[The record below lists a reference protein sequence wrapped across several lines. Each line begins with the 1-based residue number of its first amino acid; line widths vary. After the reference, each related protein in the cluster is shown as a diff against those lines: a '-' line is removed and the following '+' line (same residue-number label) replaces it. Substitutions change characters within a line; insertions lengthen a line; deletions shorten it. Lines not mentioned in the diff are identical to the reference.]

1 MTDEFQPIRPRTV
14 PLSHVDAGRDD
25 AAPGFR
31 SRWTRVF
38 ALTAAAALLFGVFVI
53 VPRLIHSPPPPS
65 GTVATV
71 AATPA
76 PVGAPAPVAAS
87 GQDELRARAQAA
99 LGRFVELQM
108 QAETALGSGTWGAE
122 AYATAKERA
131 VAGDAAL
138 ARDDFE
144 AAFTHYDA
152 AGDDLERLLAERLAT
167 LAQALQDGATALAR
181 REAAA
186 ATTAFALAA
195 TIEPQDPR
203 VLSGLQ
209 RAERLPEVNEL
220 MRTAQN
226 HALAEDWATAL
237 ATLEAVERIDPQTS
251 GLLDAMQ
258 QARAG
263 VEQIRLQTLISE
275 AFGHLDGGRHD
286 AARTA
291 FQQALQLAP
300 DNAAALGG
308 LQQAEREAERDGL
321 GRLERDAAQA
331 LAEERWEDAEAL
343 FAQALQLDPNIQFA
357 LAGRA
362 QASERRQATEA
373 LAAVLAD
380 PDRLSSQRVY
390 EAAQQTLAAAAA
402 LDPKGPRLTAR
413 IAEVRAVL
421 QTYAEPVA
429 VVLRSDNETQVTVS
443 TVGALGAF
451 TEKQLVLRPGAYTVI
466 GSRDGCR
473 DVRERIVVRQDMAP
487 VEIRC
492 LETL

>member
-14 PLSHVDAGRDD
+14 PLSHVDAARGDT
-25 AAPGFR
+25 APGIR
-31 SRWTRVF
+31 SRWTVVL
-38 ALTAAAALLFGVFVI
+38 ALTGATVLLLTVFVI
-53 VPRLIHSPPPPS
+53 VPRLMPAPSPPADAAASAAAPPR
-65 GTVATV
+65 VAD
-71 AATPA
+71 PA
-76 PVGAPAPVAAS
+76 PIPAS
-87 GQDELRARAQAA
+87 DRDQLRTRAQAA

-108 QAETALGSGTWGAE
+108 QAETTLRNGTWGTE
-122 AYATAKERA
+122 AYAAAKERA
-131 VAGDAAL
+131 VAGDEAL
-138 ARDDFE
+138 ARDDFA
-144 AAFTHYDA
+144 AAFTHYA
-152 AGDDLERLLAERLAT
+152 AAADDLERLLAERLAS
-167 LAQALQDGATALAR
+167 LEQYLQDGATGLAR
-181 REAAA
+181 REAEA
-186 ATTAFALAA
+186 ATSAFALAA

-203 VLSGLQ
+203 VVGGLQ

-226 HALAEDWATAL
+226 HALAEDWTTAL
-237 ATLEAVERIDPQTS
+237 ATLKEVERIDPQTS
-251 GLLDAMQ
+251 GLVDAMQ

-308 LQQAEREAERDGL
+308 LQQAEREAERDRL

-343 FAQALQLDPNIQFA
+343 FAQALELDPNVQFA

-362 QASERRQATEA
+362 QANERRQATEA
-373 LAAVLAD
+373 LMAVLAE

-390 EAAQQTLAAAAA
+390 EAAQRTLAAAAA

-429 VVLRSDNETQVTVS
+429 VVLRSDNATQVTVS

-473 DVRERIVVRQDMAP
+473 DVRERIVVRPDMAP